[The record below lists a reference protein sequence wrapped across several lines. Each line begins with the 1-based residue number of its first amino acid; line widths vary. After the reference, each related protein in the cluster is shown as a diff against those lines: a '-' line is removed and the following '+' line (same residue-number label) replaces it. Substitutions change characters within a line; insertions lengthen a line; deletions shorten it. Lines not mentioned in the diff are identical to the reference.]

1 MTGLFRYLAL
11 EVSKDSFLDL
21 FAAGSVLLFLYH
33 TLSGLYYPQEVPRT
47 MTGGNCPGLLLVGL
61 NLF

>member
-11 EVSKDSFLDL
+11 EVSKDSLLDL
-21 FAAGSVLLFLYH
+21 FAAGPVLLLLCH